1 MLQSYEAIDDHGRL
15 TWTGEAPQLVR
26 GRVMVTLVNDL
37 ADGQPT
43 ENNSRVPN
51 GDRIADLL
59 TEMAEKGIGKIFG
72 DPMEW
77 QREVRRDRPLPG
89 REEE

>member
-1 MLQSYEAIDDHGRL
+1 MLPSYEAIYDHGQL
-15 TWTGEAPQLVR
+15 TWVGDAPSPDR
-26 GRVMVTLVNDL
+26 SRVIVILIEGQSANDL
-37 ADGQPT
+37 PEADR
-43 ENNSRVPN
+43 EVPN
-51 GDRIADLL
+51 GTRLVAIL
-59 TEMAEKGIGKIFG
+59 TEMAEKGIGKVFG

>member
-1 MLQSYEAIDDHGRL
+1 MLQSYEAIYDHGRL
-15 TWTGEAPQLVR
+15 TWTGEAPKLVR
-26 GRVMVTLVNDL
+26 GRVIVTLINEPAANQQTEPND
-37 ADGQPT
+37 Q
-43 ENNSRVPN
+43 RPN
-51 GDRIADLL
+51 GDRMADLL